1 MASPD
6 AFTESDVRLG
16 RHMSLTTGASYLAR
30 LNDGREVWAD
40 GERIEDVAR
49 HPGLTGC
56 AESIASLYD
65 LQHAR
70 EHAHL
75 LSSTAPDVPEPI
87 PRSYYPPRSAEE
99 VRTRGLAFNVWAA
112 RSLGLLGR
120 SPDYMN
126 AGLMALSTAHRFFAK
141 NGNRAGAGNL
151 IDYYRFA
158 REHDLHLSHAF
169 ASLQLNRGQHRPAT
183 GHHEIALRVVDS
195 HAGGVVVRGSRG
207 LATLAPLA
215 DELVSFGSGRN
226 LGPGDGAFA
235 IAFAIPV
242 STPGLKFVCRQPFSV
257 GHAESSPLAFWFDE
271 IDAVAIFDDVTIPWE
286 RVFIYQDVE
295 LVNGFKAASHFYS
308 HVGHHVLVRSIVKC
322 EFVLALAAEI
332 AHVIGVSEFLSVR
345 ERLGE
350 MAMYVETLRAC
361 VHAAECAAVSLH
373 GDEGV
378 FAPSPR
384 AINAGLRQV
393 QVAYPR
399 MIELLR
405 SIGASG
411 FITLPS
417 APQAEGP
424 LRAQIDDL
432 YRGDDRGGIERI
444 RLFRLAW
451 ELVGSAF
458 GARQLLFEEFALGEP
473 VQGLARRFQEYDAT
487 ALAEVLQRALSYT
500 ARRPR

>member
-1 MASPD
+1 
-6 AFTESDVRLG
+6 
-16 RHMSLTTGASYLAR
+16 MSLTTGVAYLAR
-30 LNDGREVWAD
+30 LKDGREVWAD
-40 GERIEDVAR
+40 GKRIEDVTR

-56 AESIASLYD
+56 AESIAGLYD
-65 LQHAR
+65 LQHAP
-70 EHAHL
+70 EYAHL
-75 LSSTAPDVPEPI
+75 LSSTAPDRPEPI
-87 PRSYYPPRSAEE
+87 PRSFYPPRSADD
-99 VRTRGLAFNVWAA
+99 VRARGLAFNVWATQ
-112 RSLGLLGR
+112 SLGLLGR

-126 AGLMALSTAHRFFAK
+126 AGLMALATAHRFFAK

-151 IDYYRFA
+151 IEYYRFA
-158 REHDLHLSHAF
+158 RQHDLHLSHAF
-169 ASLQLNRGQHRPAT
+169 ASLQLNRAKHRPAS
-183 GHHEIALRVVDS
+183 GHREIALRVVDS
-195 HAGGVVVRGSRG
+195 HAGGMVVRGSRG

-226 LGPGDGAFA
+226 LRPGDEAFA

-242 STPGLKFVCRQPFSV
+242 STPGLKFVCRQPFS
-257 GHAESSPLAFWFDE
+257 GGRPESSPLAFWFDE

-308 HVGHHVLVRSIVKC
+308 HVGHHVLVRAIVKC
-322 EFVLALAAEI
+322 ELVFALAAEI
-332 AHVIGVSEFLSVR
+332 AHVIGISEFLSVR

-350 MAMYVETLRAC
+350 MAMYIETLRAC
-361 VHAAECAAVSLH
+361 VHAAECGAVPLH

-378 FAPSPR
+378 LAPSPQ

-405 SIGASG
+405 SMGAGG
-411 FITLPS
+411 FMTLPS
-417 APQAEGP
+417 AAEAEGP

-451 ELVGSAF
+451 ELVGGAF

-473 VQGLARRFQEYDAT
+473 VQALARRFEEYDTT
-487 ALAEVLQRALSYT
+487 ALAEVLQRALSY
-500 ARRPR
+500 AGRLRR